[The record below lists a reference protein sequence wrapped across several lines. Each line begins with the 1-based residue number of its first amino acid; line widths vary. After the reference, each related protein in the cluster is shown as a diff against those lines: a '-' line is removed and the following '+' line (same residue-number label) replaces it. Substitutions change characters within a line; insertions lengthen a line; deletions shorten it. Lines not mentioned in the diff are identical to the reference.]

1 MTDLKPSSAQLVARL
16 DQAVSAHAKVGQ
28 VAVILGYSLR
38 DVCVLAVAS
47 MASTSSV
54 HCFSVGDRSR
64 ARLASARF
72 GCVLQDVSGLTDDK
86 LSEQIRDFAMR
97 KDVTVI
103 SGHPFQREENVVNV
117 FASAEIASQLN
128 GLSASDEQRLL
139 AEGLRCL
146 LGARLLEAYGKEP
159 F

>member
-1 MTDLKPSSAQLVARL
+1 MTDLMPSSAQLVARL
-16 DQAVSAHAKVGQ
+16 DQAVSAHAMAGP
-28 VAVILGYSLR
+28 VAVILGDSFR
-38 DVCVLAVAS
+38 DICVLALASIAS
-47 MASTSSV
+47 MSSI
-54 HCFSVGDRSR
+54 HCFSVGDRYR

-72 GCVLQDVSGLTDDK
+72 GCVLQDVSCLTDDK
-86 LSEQIRDFAMR
+86 LSEQMRDFAMR

-103 SGHPFQREENVVNV
+103 SGHPFRCEENVVNI
-117 FASAEIASQLN
+117 FASAEIASQVN

-146 LGARLLEAYGKEP
+146 LGTRLLQAYDKEP